1 VQNWLSGDYFTAS
14 VDRDAP
20 QAELRSAPMINL
32 EKTRYRGSAPMIN
45 LEKTRYRG
53 SAPVLTLVD

>member
-1 VQNWLSGDYFTAS
+1 LIGM
-14 VDRDAP
+14 REP
-20 QAELRSAPMINL
+20 P
-32 EKTRYRGSAPMIN
+32 SAPMIN